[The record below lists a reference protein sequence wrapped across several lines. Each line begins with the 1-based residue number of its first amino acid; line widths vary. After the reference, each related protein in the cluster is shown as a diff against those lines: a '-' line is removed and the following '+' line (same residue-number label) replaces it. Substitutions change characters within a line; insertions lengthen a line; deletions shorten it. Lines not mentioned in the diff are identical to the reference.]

1 MFKRACLIVLLC
13 LCYGS
18 IGQAKETIQLAAG
31 QSHYKLDEKLSY
43 LKIQGR
49 LMSLDE
55 ILANGGHENFAEPLG
70 QVPNF
75 GFTEASYWFHVQLKA
90 DPRIRTRWLLEIGY
104 PLLDQVDVHI
114 IRNGMR
120 DQSYHTGDL
129 SPLAQRPI
137 KHRLFLF
144 PLTTNPAETIDLY
157 IRVNTESAVQLP
169 LQLWDP
175 DTFYEHDEPRVL
187 AKAFVAG
194 TLVIM
199 FFYNLFLFFTIRDS
213 NYLHYVGLVAMML
226 LFDLSLNGL
235 GYLYLWSEVPLISQK
250 IVPISISGLALSA
263 GLFTHVFLK
272 TKEKLPT
279 GHKVL
284 AFLTIGSGLIFIA
297 SFALSYSI
305 TVRAAALFG
314 GSISV
319 ACMVI
324 GLLEM
329 RTGYGPARYYT
340 VAWLSLYSAT
350 VVLAMSKFG
359 LIERTAF
366 VEQSFEFAMVL
377 QVLLFS
383 FALGDRINQIQR
395 EKQKAQETALL
406 QYEKY
411 AEAMERN
418 QALKDENLRL
428 QSADSHSVD
437 LLEMERHAFKTNTEL
452 RNKQILKERNADLGS
467 LIAGMLHDI
476 NNPLNQIL
484 TSHESLFSEI
494 SALETALLS
503 NMAED
508 GASEAA
514 KKKLQ
519 KSFKHMRN
527 MLEYIELAGRRID
540 SLNKGFI
547 TYSKINSDPV
557 TNVNLDELV
566 NITKH
571 VVNSRI
577 KSFQVD
583 FDIGQLPKLTVCPSE
598 VCFILS
604 ILLTNAADALEA
616 VKAEHK
622 DRRAFFDGKISVK
635 AHTDTHK
642 DVAGIIIVV
651 EDNGG
656 GISSEEWDKFLEPY
670 MTNRSEANSGLGLT
684 ICKALVQK
692 NRGQM
697 WLADAPLLGGA
708 RIKIFFPAS

>member
-1 MFKRACLIVLLC
+1 MTYASMGHAQKPV
-13 LCYGS
+13 
-18 IGQAKETIQLAAG
+18 QLAAG
-31 QSHYKLDEKLSY
+31 QSHYQLDKNLSH

-49 LMSLDE
+49 LMELQE
-55 ILANGGHENFAEPLG
+55 VLNNGGHEKFAPPTGEI
-70 QVPNF
+70 PNF
-75 GFTEASYWFHVQLKA
+75 GFTDASYWFHTQLQA
-90 DPRIRTRWLLEIGY
+90 DPRIPTQWLLEIGY
-104 PLLDQVDVHI
+104 PLLDQIDVHI
-114 IRNGMR
+114 IRDGV
-120 DQSYHTGDL
+120 QAESYHTGDL
-129 SPLAQRPI
+129 VPLAQRPI
-137 KHRLFLF
+137 QHRLFLF
-144 PLTTNPAETIDLY
+144 PLKVEAHETIDLY
-157 IRVNTESAVQLP
+157 IHIKTESAVQLP
-169 LQLWDP
+169 LQLWEP
-175 DTFYEHDEPRVL
+175 STFYERDEPRVL

-199 FFYNLFLFFTIRDS
+199 FFYNLFLYFTIRDS

-235 GYLYLWSEVPLISQK
+235 GYRYIWSDLLFINQR
-250 IVPISISGLALSA
+250 IVPMSISGLAVSA
-263 GLFTHVFLK
+263 GLFTHAFLK
-272 TKEKLPT
+272 TKENTPL

-284 AFLTIGSGLIFIA
+284 SFFTIGSALIFLA
-297 SFALSYSI
+297 SFVLSYSI
-305 TVRAAALFG
+305 TVRAAASFG
-314 GSISV
+314 GLLSV
-319 ACMVI
+319 VCMII

-340 VAWLSLYSAT
+340 LAWVFLYSST
-350 VVLAMSKFG
+350 IVLAMSKFG
-359 LIERTAF
+359 IIQRTTI

-377 QVLLFS
+377 QVMLFS
-383 FALGDRINQIQR
+383 FALGDRINQIQK
-395 EKQKAQETALL
+395 EKSLAQETVLQ

-411 AEAMERN
+411 SVAMDRN
-418 QALKDENLRL
+418 QALRDENLRL
-428 QSADSHSVD
+428 QSADAQSVD
-437 LLEMERHAFKTNTEL
+437 LLEMERKAFQSNNEL
-452 RNKQILKERNADLGS
+452 RNKQILKERKADLGT

-494 SALETALLS
+494 TALETALLS

-508 GASEAA
+508 DASEGAV
-514 KKKLQ
+514 KKLQ

-547 TYSKINSDPV
+547 TYSKISSDPV

-598 VCFILS
+598 ICFILS

-635 AHTDTHK
+635 ARTDSHK
-642 DVAGIIIVV
+642 DVAGIIVSI

-656 GISSEEWDKFLEPY
+656 GMSQKEWDRFLEPY
-670 MTNRSEANSGLGLT
+670 MTSRSEANSGLGLT
-684 ICKALVQK
+684 ICKVLVQK

-697 WLADAPLLGGA
+697 WLANAPLLGGA
-708 RIKIFFPAS
+708 RVEIFFPAS